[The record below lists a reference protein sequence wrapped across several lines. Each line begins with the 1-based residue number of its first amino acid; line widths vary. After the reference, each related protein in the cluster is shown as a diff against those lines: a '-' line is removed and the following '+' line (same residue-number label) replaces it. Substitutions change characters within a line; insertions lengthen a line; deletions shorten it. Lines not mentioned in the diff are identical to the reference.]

1 MDTTTIA
8 ITASVAT
15 AGTSILALILSTM
28 HRSATTDRE
37 DAREHR
43 EALSELHGRVTRIA
57 TELGE
62 LRGEVRVIS
71 QRLNGGLEERIQRAV
86 TAAIDARRLS

>member
-1 MDTTTIA
+1 MDTATIA
-8 ITASVAT
+8 VTASIAT
-15 AGTSILALILSTM
+15 AATSILALILSTL

-62 LRGEVRVIS
+62 LRGEVRAIA
-71 QRLNGGLEERIQRAV
+71 QRLNGGL
-86 TAAIDARRLS
+86 DARITSAVRAAMDDRRLP